1 VEVADGSV
9 GASALRQIPQSSAM
23 KAVGETLR
31 LCPLAHR
38 NFLFLGCRAEGKNWF
53 VVDYSAVGVGT
64 TDPEPLGTRFTE
76 VS

>member
-1 VEVADGSV
+1 M
-9 GASALRQIPQSSAM
+9 GASALRQIPQPSAM
-23 KAVGETLR
+23 KAVEGTLW

-38 NFLFLGCRAEGKNWF
+38 NFLFLGRAEGKNWF